1 MAVHVIPADEGK
13 ALMQRFV
20 VYKLS
25 GEETE
30 GNFALVEHN
39 LAPRMLAAPVHT
51 HRDEDEY
58 SYVLEG
64 EIGAEIGGEV
74 VRLPP
79 GTLISKPRGVP
90 HTFWNAGDTPAR
102 LLEII
107 SPAGFE
113 RYFEELS
120 DLLAAGMPAPQDL
133 AALGEKYGVTFDFSS
148 LERIVREHQVMLPG
162 MEPPAGGQ
170 G

>member
-1 MAVHVIPADEGK
+1 MAIHLVSADEGK

-30 GNFALVEHN
+30 GTFALVEHN
-39 LAPRMLAAPVHT
+39 LGPRMLAAPVHT
-51 HRDEDEY
+51 HSSEDEY
-58 SYVLEG
+58 SYILEG

-74 VRLPP
+74 VRLTP
-79 GTLISKPRGVP
+79 GMLVSKPRGVP

-113 RYFEELS
+113 EYFAELG
-120 DLLAAGMPAPQDL
+120 DLLAAGMPAPEEL
-133 AALGEKYGVTFDFSS
+133 VALGEKYGVTFDFSS
-148 LERIVREHQVMLPG
+148 LERLAREQQAMLPG
-162 MEPPAGGQ
+162 TEPPPGE
-170 G
+170 